1 MCNKYCNNHEH
12 ICSLI
17 LKSNKMK
24 KAERKVLR
32 GKLLTAVKKVLKDNK
47 DELKNKTVKAINKS
61 IKQIARKTDKITK
74 VIAKK

>member
-1 MCNKYCNNHEH
+1 
-12 ICSLI
+12 
-17 LKSNKMK
+17 MK

-61 IKQIARKTDKITK
+61 IKQMARKTDKITK